1 MAKQGQMN
9 KTQEMVP
16 YEEGF
21 IIDKV
26 KYESITMM
34 AIQVNKNSELRPP
47 LSLSIM
53 LMKHS
58 K

>member
-34 AIQVNKNSELRPP
+34 AIQVNKNSELRPL
-47 LSLSIM
+47 LSL
-53 LMKHS
+53 LC
-58 K
+58 